1 MLAPR
6 GFRANG
12 RESRRLM
19 SDYMFMLESHLTPD
33 QRQAVE
39 VVQACAADANL
50 SVFLTG
56 GAMRDM
62 LGGFPIRDLDFTVE
76 GNAQKLAKNIVNGR
90 EGIEILSTDDARK
103 SVELLF
109 PGAVPVSVSM
119 ARQERYTKAGAKP
132 SVQPATIHEDL
143 RGRDFTINAIAL
155 SLNRASRGLL
165 IDPMNGLGDI
175 EHKELRTTSNYT
187 LYDDPSRMLRL
198 IRLKV
203 RLGYEIAERTR
214 SQYQN
219 VREAELEKKIP
230 PAALCLE
237 LHRIAEEPNAVD
249 IVKALDEE
257 KLLPLFSPALS
268 GPRLNFTGLGRLQK
282 ARLTV
287 PFGVDLHLQ
296 PIGLFLCVLTEKLS
310 PKERSGLIASS
321 GLGKEDVDAWQKL
334 DTRSKKLE
342 KDLKSARLNRPSL
355 LYFAL
360 SKAPGDQV
368 LYLLMKSG
376 ERLVQDRIKNYLQK
390 YLPQAQEVTDRE
402 VAATTGL
409 EPGTPK
415 FRKAKDEAIA
425 ARLDARPKKVVPEPE
440 PEPVAA
446 PIVRGRV

>member
-1 MLAPR
+1 
-6 GFRANG
+6 
-12 RESRRLM
+12 
-19 SDYMFMLESHLTPD
+19 
-33 QRQAVE
+33 
-39 VVQACAADANL
+39 
-50 SVFLTG
+50 
-56 GAMRDM
+56 MRDM
-62 LGGFPIRDLDFTVE
+62 LGGFPIRDLDSPSKGTHRTR
-76 GNAQKLAKNIVNGR
+76 KKHR
-90 EGIEILSTDDARK
+90 ERTRRHRDLSTDDARK

-119 ARQERYTKAGAKP
+119 ARQERYSKAGAKP

-268 GPRLNFTGLGRLQK
+268 GPRLNFTGLGNCR
-282 ARLTV
+282 
-287 PFGVDLHLQ
+287 
-296 PIGLFLCVLTEKLS
+296 
-310 PKERSGLIASS
+310 
-321 GLGKEDVDAWQKL
+321 
-334 DTRSKKLE
+334 
-342 KDLKSARLNRPSL
+342 RP
-355 LYFAL
+355 
-360 SKAPGDQV
+360 G
-368 LYLLMKSG
+368 
-376 ERLVQDRIKNYLQK
+376 
-390 YLPQAQEVTDRE
+390 
-402 VAATTGL
+402 
-409 EPGTPK
+409 
-415 FRKAKDEAIA
+415 
-425 ARLDARPKKVVPEPE
+425 
-440 PEPVAA
+440 
-446 PIVRGRV
+446 